1 LDASCERLIVRA
13 ATIDELLT
21 EEFESLPGQ
30 KADTD
35 LAGRRLA
42 AWCRSS
48 ASGDWAQFGQ
58 RLHRDGWDFAGV
70 LERFATVRPKPSAP
84 CPVWAEDA
92 AWITTAL
99 CARPG
104 ASARSIAD
112 PEPCA
117 FEHLLTP
124 LVEQAEAR
132 LWSTIDA
139 RAAAHFDDTARAKL
153 RRSLLTQLSNQCTP
167 ALYEL
172 FDAARKAAG
181 DDATSAEGATAT
193 LYPQFVDDMR
203 TDGFRRLFEDKPVL
217 LRLLATITRQ
227 WIDVT
232 GELITRLD
240 ADLPAIRRDLLD
252 SAVDC
257 RVTSIVGDLSDPHN
271 CGHSVRILE
280 FENGA
285 RVVYKP
291 KDLRVDV
298 ALHALIDR
306 LNNAEPPTELRAVRT
321 LARDDY
327 GWSEF
332 IDHAACADVQDFE
345 RYFRRAGAW
354 LALFYCFAASD
365 MHQENIIASGEHPVP
380 IDVETILQAAVE
392 QPEDETPENEAT
404 RAAMRIIANSAM
416 TAALLPSYE
425 RSPGNRVVTIGG
437 MMSDWNVKTGIRWTA
452 INTDRMRPARS
463 SELDKTTPNLPHV
476 GDHYARFVDHL
487 DVFVAGF
494 EAYTRFLV
502 RWNAQTAGGGLFD
515 GFAGLPVR
523 KIPRPTRFYYLL
535 LERLKDHRTMDD
547 GVLWSAQADFVA
559 RLSDWNIDA
568 DARWPLAR
576 AERSALVALN
586 VPYFVA
592 PTDGTDVS
600 DGTGVS
606 VHVTGKSGLE
616 RATDRVLNLDEQE
629 LDWQVTIIRQNM
641 ESFAAAVKRPPRVA
655 LDPAGSDSHIVPT
668 NEFFLAEANRVA
680 AELSQQAIRR
690 GPGAAWIALDW
701 VVGDTSA
708 YQLVCLSPS
717 LYNGNSGIALFLA
730 AHAAVTGCTPSS
742 ELALAAVAHL
752 RQELR
757 SRNAAKLGR
766 LMGIGG
772 GVGLGSIVYALAVMS
787 NLLGDEDL
795 LADARAAAALIT
807 DDLIAADRRLDLM
820 GGSAGAILGLL
831 RLYRDTASDD
841 VLARATRCGD
851 HLLRQRRV
859 GSDGRRTWVGE
870 GINPQGLNGMS
881 HGAAGYAYALASLSQ
896 ATGRADFS
904 DAASECVAYE
914 NLTFD
919 PQRHNWPDLR
929 AESKRHWRSQW
940 CHGAPGIGLA
950 RIAMARLDRAD
961 TALLTADI
969 RNAVVGVESG
979 WRSQIVDTLCCGAT
993 GSVEFLSE
1001 AGDALSRPD
1010 LRELASRRLAQVIS
1024 AAAQR
1029 GDYRWSAGTKRFN
1042 PGLFKGLAGVGYTA
1056 LRRVANSLPDV
1067 LLWQ

>member
-1 LDASCERLIVRA
+1 MRA
-13 ATIDELLT
+13 ATIDELLS

-35 LAGRRLA
+35 LAARRLA
-42 AWCRSS
+42 AWCRSC
-48 ASGDWAQFGQ
+48 ASGDWAQFGR

-70 LERFATVRPKPSAP
+70 LERFATVRRKPSAP
-84 CPVWAEDA
+84 WPVWADDA
-92 AWITTAL
+92 VWITTAL
-99 CARPG
+99 GARPS
-104 ASARSIAD
+104 ASAQSIAD

-124 LVEQAEAR
+124 VVEQAEAR

-139 RAAAHFDDTARAKL
+139 RAAAHLDDSARTEL
-153 RRSLLTQLSNQCTP
+153 RRSLLKQLSDLCTP
-167 ALYEL
+167 ALYGL
-172 FDAARKAAG
+172 LHAARKAAG

-193 LYPQFVDDMR
+193 LYMRFVDDMR
-203 TDGFRRLFEDKPVL
+203 TDGFGRLFEAKPVL

-232 GELITRLD
+232 RELVNRLD

-252 SAVDC
+252 SAVEH
-257 RVTSIVGDLSDPHN
+257 RVTSVAGDLSDPHN

-280 FENGA
+280 FEDGA

-306 LNNAEPPTELRAVRT
+306 LNNAEPPIELRAVCALSR
-321 LARDDY
+321 ADY

-332 IDHAACADVQDFE
+332 IDHAACTDVQDFE

-365 MHQENIIASGEHPVP
+365 MHQENIIASGGHPVP
-380 IDVETILQAAVE
+380 IDVETILEAEVE
-392 QPEDETPENEAT
+392 EPDDEVPENEAS

-416 TAALLPSYE
+416 MAALLPSYE
-425 RSPGNRVVTIGG
+425 RSPGNRVFTIGG
-437 MMSDWNVKTGIRWTA
+437 MMSDWNVKTGIRWTD
-452 INTDRMRPARS
+452 INTDRMQPERS
-463 SELDKTTPNLPHV
+463 SELDKTTPNLPYV
-476 GDHYARFVDHL
+476 ANHYAKFVDHL
-487 DVFVAGF
+487 DAFVAGF
-494 EAYTRFLV
+494 EAYAKFLV
-502 RWNAQTAGGGLFD
+502 RWNAETTGSGLFD

-523 KIPRPTRFYYLL
+523 KVPRSTRFYYLL

-559 RLSDWNIDA
+559 RLSDWNLDA
-568 DARWPLAR
+568 DSRWPLAR
-576 AERSALVALN
+576 AERSALVVLN

-606 VHVTGKSGLE
+606 IHVTGKSGLE
-616 RATDRVLNLDEQE
+616 RASDRVLNLDEQE
-629 LDWQVTIIRQNM
+629 LDWQLTVIQQNM
-641 ESFAAAVKRPPRVA
+641 QSFAAEANPPPPVT
-655 LDPAGSDSHIVPT
+655 LDLAGADSPAVPT
-668 NEFFLAEANRVA
+668 NEFFLDEADRIA
-680 AELSQQAIRR
+680 AELSQYAIRR
-690 GPGAAWIALDW
+690 GPAAAWIGLDW
-701 VVGDTSA
+701 VGDTDA

-717 LYNGNSGIALFLA
+717 LYNGHSGVALYLA

-752 RQELR
+752 RHELR
-757 SRNAAKLGR
+757 SRNAAKMAR

-772 GVGLGSIVYALAVMS
+772 GVGLGSIIYALAVMS
-787 NLLGDEDL
+787 NLLGDKDL
-795 LADARAAAALIT
+795 LADAHVAAALIT
-807 DDLIAADRRLDLM
+807 NDVIAADRQLDLM

-841 VLARATRCGD
+841 VLALATRCGD
-851 HLLRQRRV
+851 HLLRQPRV

-870 GINPQGLNGMS
+870 GIDPQGLNGMS
-881 HGAAGYAYALASLSQ
+881 HGAAGYAYALASLSE

-904 DAASECVAYE
+904 GAASECIAYE
-914 NLTFD
+914 NFTFD

-929 AESKRHWRSQW
+929 AESERHWRSQW

-950 RIAMARLDRAD
+950 RVAMARLDRAD

-979 WRSQIVDTLCCGAT
+979 WESQIEDTLCCGVMS
-993 GSVEFLSE
+993 SVEFLSE
-1001 AGDALSRPD
+1001 AGDAMGRPD
-1010 LRELASRRLAQVIS
+1010 LRGLASRRLAQIIS
-1024 AAAQR
+1024 AAALR
-1029 GDYRWSAGTKRFN
+1029 GDYRWSAGPGRFN
-1042 PGLFKGLAGVGYTA
+1042 PGLFKGLAGIGYTA
-1056 LRRVANSLPDV
+1056 LRRVDNSLPDV